1 MTRLQR
7 AKLETLQ
14 SFGGSGLDELL
25 AVKKVKTN
33 SEANA
38 ESQNSDTQINKEN
51 AIVTDDH

>member
-1 MTRLQR
+1 MTRLER
-7 AKLETLQ
+7 AKLEAMQ

-38 ESQNSDTQINKEN
+38 ESQNSDNKEN
-51 AIVTDDH
+51 ANGTDDQ